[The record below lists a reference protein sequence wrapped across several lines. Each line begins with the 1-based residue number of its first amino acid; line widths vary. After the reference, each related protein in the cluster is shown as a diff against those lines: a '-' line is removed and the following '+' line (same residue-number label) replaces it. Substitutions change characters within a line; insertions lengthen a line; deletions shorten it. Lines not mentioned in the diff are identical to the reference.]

1 MEWGV
6 YLKFS
11 FLSPAYNSEAWIKR
25 MLDSIPK
32 EYAYEIIVCD
42 DGSRDRTV
50 EILEKYQV
58 TCPQLKILKNFS
70 NKGASYSYNRCIEEA
85 SGDYIAIIDSDDIYL
100 PPIRE
105 VLAQVDGTYD
115 IYYYNMLTKIGQRFV
130 KSETD
135 GYSWCGQFKI
145 IRRSFIGDAKFTN
158 RKDIAGDYD
167 FNKTLV
173 DQSPKCKYT
182 GIFAYWYNYP
192 RENSEFYLYQ
202 RGLKS

>member
-1 MEWGV
+1 M
-6 YLKFS
+6 KIS

-32 EYAYEIIVCD
+32 EYAHEIIVCD
-42 DGSRDRTV
+42 DGSTDRTV
-50 EILEKYQV
+50 EILENYQK
-58 TCPQLKILKNFS
+58 TCPQLVILKNEV
-70 NKGASYSYNRCIEEA
+70 NKGASPSYNRCIEEA
-85 SGDYIAIIDSDDIYL
+85 TGDYIAIIDSDDIYL

-130 KSETD
+130 KSEKD

-145 IRRSFIGDAKFTN
+145 IRRSFIGNARFTI
-158 RKDIAGDYD
+158 RKDMAGDYD
-167 FNKTLV
+167 FNKTLI
-173 DQSPKCKYT
+173 DQNPTCKYT

-192 RENSEFYLYQ
+192 RINSEYYLFQ
-202 RGLKS
+202 NGLKS